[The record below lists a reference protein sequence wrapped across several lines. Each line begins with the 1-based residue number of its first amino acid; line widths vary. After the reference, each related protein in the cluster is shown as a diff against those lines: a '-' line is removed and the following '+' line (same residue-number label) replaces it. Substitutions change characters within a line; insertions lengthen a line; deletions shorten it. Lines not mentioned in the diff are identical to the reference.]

1 MRFLEICLLGF
12 LAIAEANP
20 LDSNLAYRSPFGDHP
35 QVSTHFFDKLSQ
47 ALMGRSYC
55 PSVQFARD
63 TKAIHARN
71 VQNIKRNLAKR
82 QVEDA
87 TQFNDEHYPTFYG
100 ADFSNVCFSSRTKS
114 LMAFT
119 FNFRALSYGAVE

>member
-1 MRFLEICLLGF
+1 
-12 LAIAEANP
+12 
-20 LDSNLAYRSPFGDHP
+20 
-35 QVSTHFFDKLSQ
+35 
-47 ALMGRSYC
+47 MGRSYS
-55 PSVQFARD
+55 PYVQFARD
-63 TKAIHARN
+63 TKAIHARH

-119 FNFRALSYGAVE
+119 FNFRALLSGAVE